1 MENRIDRFAA
11 AHLSLSI
18 KASIATALAA
28 DVEAALQL
36 EAVSGVVQ
44 HIVIEGAP

>member
-1 MENRIDRFAA
+1 V
-11 AHLSLSI
+11 SI
-18 KASIATALAA
+18 KASIAFGFAA
-28 DVEAALQL
+28 GVEAALQL

>member
-1 MENRIDRFAA
+1 MENRIDRLAA

-18 KASIATALAA
+18 KASIAFGSAA
-28 DVEAALQL
+28 GVEAALQL